1 MLRPEG
7 EGLQVYLHREPV
19 DMRLQRTGLA
29 SLAQEVIRQD
39 PFSADAIFAF
49 IGKRYDRVKL
59 LAWEKN
65 GFVLWYKVIESEE
78 KFVWPREVQ
87 DAVVTLTVEQLN
99 WLLDGLDVF
108 RQPHRPLRLAYAS

>member
-7 EGLQVYLHREPV
+7 EGLRVYLHREPI

-29 SLAQEVIRQD
+29 SLVQEVMGED
-39 PFSADAIFAF
+39 PFSAGAIFAF

-59 LAWEKN
+59 LAWDKN
-65 GFVLWYKVIESEE
+65 GFVLWYKVIESRE
-78 KFVWPREVQ
+78 KFIWPR
-87 DAVVTLTVEQLN
+87 DADEEVVTLMVEQLN

-108 RQPHRPLRLAYAS
+108 RQPHRLLRLAYVS